1 MRDRIIGWMAVAVV
15 ASFVAQFTV
24 GVTTPTS
31 PLSRTFALGTL
42 NALAWYGL
50 TALAAVWLLRR
61 HGTRGRPALAIVA
74 GQGILALPGI
84 VFLFSGDRSPLP
96 TWLVVSLVGDAV
108 IVTAG
113 ALAVWSLTA
122 DGVRWRLWSWDLNRM
137 LILGATALL
146 ALSERMPRFD
156 APQTAPLIAGE
167 VSFLSRIVTGPLP
180 WRLTEILSLVVV
192 LAVGFA
198 ASTLRSRELAVAVG
212 ATLAV
217 PAVPELLSL
226 VIDPA
231 SPAAAS
237 GTPTAWLWAQTG
249 AVALLALS
257 LVFLATGGARPDGS
271 GAAVDAPA

>member
-1 MRDRIIGWMAVAVV
+1 MGHRIIGWMAVAVV
-15 ASFVAQFTV
+15 VSFVAQFTV
-24 GVTTPTS
+24 GVTTPTG
-31 PLSRTFALGTL
+31 PLSRTFVLGTL

-61 HGTRGRPALAIVA
+61 DGARGRSALGIVA
-74 GQGILALPGI
+74 GQGLLALPGI
-84 VFLFSGDRSPLP
+84 IFLLSGDRSPLP

-113 ALAVWSLTA
+113 ALAIWSLAT
-122 DGVRWRLWSWDLNRM
+122 DGVRWRLWDWDLNRS
-137 LILGATALL
+137 LILAATALL

-156 APQTAPLIAGE
+156 VPETAPLVAGE

-180 WRLTEILSLVVV
+180 WRLTEMLSLVVV
-192 LAVGFA
+192 LSVGFA
-198 ASTLRSRELAVAVG
+198 ASTLRSRDLAVAVG
-212 ATLAV
+212 ATVAV

-237 GTPTAWLWAQTG
+237 GDPTAWLWAQTA
-249 AVALLALS
+249 AVALLALA
-257 LVFLATGGARPDGS
+257 LVFLATAGARPDGT
-271 GAAVDAPA
+271 GARVDAPA